1 VRTLFIKRLPAI
13 QLLVLA
19 AGLAGT
25 ALVAALPSLDF
36 AYRSREVH
44 VAIETGASATAALA
58 AFLLYGRLRQ
68 TGSRRDLGLIVGL
81 ALLSVSNLAAAL
93 LPSFDGANDYVVWV
107 PLIARLVGASV
118 LTWAAFASPT
128 PLRRPSRAPVYLASA
143 ALCTLGVLGIGWAAV
158 GQLPTGLEPN
168 LSPMASDSPHIVG
181 APGFIATQIVVIALI
196 GVAAVGFTRSAR
208 RSGDELLGWI
218 ATGTTLAAIA
228 RLNYLLFPS
237 ISSDWVFTGDVAR
250 LAAYLAILVGAF
262 RQIAAY
268 QRSAARVAV
277 LEERNRI
284 ARELHDGLAQDL
296 AYISMQS
303 RRLAER
309 DGGGAAAL
317 AGAAD
322 RALAQSRGAIDEL
335 TSTESS
341 LSAALTPLARELTDR
356 ANLRLE
362 LDLDEQ
368 AEANPD
374 VRENLLRIVSEAIS
388 NAIRHGE
395 ASVVR
400 IRLDNHHGLRLSIAD
415 DGAGFDPDRAAN
427 GAPKAG
433 GFGLRSMSDRAILL
447 GGSLLVTSQPG
458 TGTEVEVVLR

>member
-1 VRTLFIKRLPAI
+1 LLLKRLPSI
-13 QLLVLA
+13 QILVLA

-44 VAIETGASATAALA
+44 VAIETAASAIAALA

-68 TGSRRDLGLIVGL
+68 TGSRTDLALIVGL

-107 PLIARLVGASV
+107 PLSARVVGAAV
-118 LTWAAFASPT
+118 LTWAAFASRR
-128 PLRRPSRAPVYLASA
+128 PLRRPSRAPVYLAGA
-143 ALCTLGVLGIGWAAV
+143 GLGILGVLGIGWAVV
-158 GQLPTGLEPN
+158 GQLPTGLHPN

-181 APGFIATQIVVIALI
+181 AAGLIAIQIVVIALI

-218 ATGTTLAAIA
+218 AIGTTFAAIA
-228 RLNYLLFPS
+228 RLNFLLFPS
-237 ISSDWVFTGDVAR
+237 ISSDWIFTGDVAR

-262 RQIAAY
+262 RQIAAH
-268 QRSAARVAV
+268 QGSAARAAV

-322 RALAQSRGAIDEL
+322 RALVQSRGAIEEL
-335 TSTESS
+335 TGMDGS
-341 LSAALTPLARELTDR
+341 LSAALTSLARELTDR
-356 ANLRLE
+356 ANVRLE

-368 AEANPD
+368 AEASPE
-374 VRENLLRIVSEAIS
+374 VRANLLRIVSEAIS
-388 NAIRHGE
+388 NAIRHGA
-395 ASVVR
+395 ASMIR
-400 IRLDNHHGLRLSIAD
+400 IKLHDDHGLRLSIAD
-415 DGAGFDPDRAAN
+415 DGTGFDPDRAQN
-427 GAPKAG
+427 GGPEPG
-433 GFGLRSMSDRAILL
+433 GFGLRSMGERARRLDGNL
-447 GGSLLVTSQPG
+447 RVRSRAG